1 MLCYNGKLSFFC
13 FIAAS
18 LIAILPEVLLRLE
31 FNVFQ
36 EYFNN
41 IWFTH
46 LFQYGF
52 LNILVLLAFRDFAY
66 QVAVR
71 AVLLGYAF
79 GIGVIV
85 SFVAP
90 SSWQMFGVY
99 IAIMAIFHYTEFLSI
114 AWINPSTLSIDSFIL
129 NHSIAYGVAACSS
142 WIEFVIERHYY
153 SPMKESSFISYF
165 GLVLCICGEVLRKLA
180 MFTAKHNFNHI
191 VQSEKMDSHELI
203 TYGVYRI
210 CRHPSYVGWFYWSIG
225 TQLILQNPVCFL
237 AYTGVSWKF
246 FHDRILIEEITL
258 LNFFGQDYVE
268 YQKKVSTGL
277 PYISGYKLN
286 L

>member
-1 MLCYNGKLSFFC
+1 MLCYDGKLSFFC
-13 FIAAS
+13 FIVAAV
-18 LIAILPEVLLRLE
+18 IAILPEVLLRLE
-31 FNVFQ
+31 LNVLQ
-36 EYFNN
+36 VYFNN
-41 IWFTH
+41 VWLTH
-46 LFQYGF
+46 LFQLGF
-52 LNILVLLAFRDFAY
+52 LNILLLLTFCGFAY

-71 AVLLGYAF
+71 AVFLGYVF
-79 GIGVIV
+79 GIGIII
-85 SFVAP
+85 SLIAP

-99 IAIMAIFHYTEFLSI
+99 ITILATFHYTEFLSI

-142 WIEFVIERHYY
+142 WIEFVVERQYF
-153 SPMKESSFISYF
+153 PVMKESSFISYF
-165 GLVLCICGEVLRKLA
+165 GLILCICGEILRKLA

-191 VQSEKMDSHELI
+191 VQSEKMDDHELI
-203 TYGVYRI
+203 TYGVYGF
-210 CRHPSYVGWFYWSIG
+210 CRHPSYVGWFYWSLG

-237 AYTGVSWKF
+237 AYTMTSWKF

-277 PYISGYKLN
+277 PFISGYKLN